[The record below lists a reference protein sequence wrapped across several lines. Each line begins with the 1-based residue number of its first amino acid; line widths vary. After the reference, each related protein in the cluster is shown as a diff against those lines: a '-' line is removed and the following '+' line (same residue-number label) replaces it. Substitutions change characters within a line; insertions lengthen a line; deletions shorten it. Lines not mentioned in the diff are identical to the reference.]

1 MPRDSSNPLLLTPGP
16 VSVSRT
22 TKEAMLRD
30 RAAGD
35 PSVAEEVRFSR
46 DYLVDLVGGGA
57 DYAAIPVPGSATHAN
72 EALIASLIPPG
83 GKLLIHSNGIYG
95 DRLDRNRGAV
105 GLSLMR

>member
-1 MPRDSSNPLLLTPGP
+1 
-16 VSVSRT
+16 
-22 TKEAMLRD
+22 MLRD

-35 PSVAEEVRFSR
+35 PSIAEEVRFSR
-46 DYLVDLVGGGA
+46 DYLVDLVGGGV
-57 DYAAIPVPGSATHAN
+57 DYTAIPVPGSATHAN

-95 DRLDRNRGAV
+95 DRLDRDRRAV